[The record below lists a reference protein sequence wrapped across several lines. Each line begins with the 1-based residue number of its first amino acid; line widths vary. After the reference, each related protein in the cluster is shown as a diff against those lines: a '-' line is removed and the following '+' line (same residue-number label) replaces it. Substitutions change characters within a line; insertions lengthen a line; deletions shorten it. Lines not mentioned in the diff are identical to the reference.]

1 MLNGAK
7 SHRKKASL
15 SSLTLSFI
23 YACLLTYYSKLIC
36 CCQQLNCIYIFI
48 NARTLRLSP
57 TANSSRCILVG
68 DKGFGLGG
76 KIRTYDLS
84 APNGTRYQAS
94 LHRDSFLFFVVRW
107 LGRQDSNLHS
117 TVPKTVA
124 LPIKLLPNNF

>member
-48 NARTLRLSP
+48 NARTLHLSP

-68 DKGFGLGG
+68 VAGFEPATLWFQ
-76 KIRTYDLS
+76 
-84 APNGTRYQAS
+84 TRYANQTALYS
-94 LHRDSFLFFVVRW
+94 VILWMERR
-107 LGRQDSNLHS
+107 GSNLHS
-117 TVPKTVA
+117 PESKSGA
-124 LPIKLLPNNF
+124 LPIKLLSINCTVYRRSIYL